1 MSKKNSNVLNLK
13 SLVLSNKKTSNFY
26 SIFKKNLKPLNKKK
40 SFVVGVS
47 GGPDSLSLSALM
59 KIFSLETKAKVFY
72 VLIDHGIRKNSS
84 KESIKVKKLLKKY
97 KISLVVL
104 KNHEKINRNIQGKA
118 REIRYKLLLNFSKKK
133 RAKYLLTAHHSDD
146 QIETFFIR
154 LSRGSGV
161 QGLSS
166 MKNITKLDKNITLV
180 RPLLEFRKK
189 DLIFLAK
196 KSFGKTFKDP
206 SNNDNKFLRTRIRLL
221 RTNLDK
227 TGIHHDQIIRS
238 IKNLAATNET
248 LSNYISTIVKNNI
261 STGKKEIKIN
271 FENISKETLEI
282 QLRILSDA
290 IKKFSKSY
298 YPPRSKK
305 IKNVINV
312 LNLNKQKKLTL
323 AGCLLQKSGKYL
335 SIKKE
340 P

>member
-13 SLVLSNKKTSNFY
+13 SLVLGNKKTSNLY

-40 SFVVGVS
+40 SFIVGVS

-59 KIFSLETKAKVFY
+59 KIFSIETKAKVFY
-72 VLIDHGIRKNSS
+72 VLIDHGIRKDSS
-84 KESIKVKKLLKKY
+84 KEAVKVKKLLKKH

-104 KNHEKINRNIQGKA
+104 KNEEKINKNIQAKA

-133 RAKYLLTAHHSDD
+133 RAKYILTAHHSDD

-166 MKNITKLDKNITLV
+166 MKTITKLDKNITLI
-180 RPLLEFRKK
+180 RPLLEFKKK
-189 DLIFLAK
+189 DLILLAK
-196 KSFGKTFKDP
+196 KSFGKIFKDP
-206 SNNDNKFLRTRIRLL
+206 SNYDSKYLRTRIRLL
-221 RTNLDK
+221 RENLDK

-238 IKNLAATNET
+238 IKNLASANET
-248 LSNYISTIVKNNI
+248 LNNYINKISKNNI
-261 STGKKEIKIN
+261 SIRKKEIKIN

-282 QLRILSDA
+282 QLRILSGA
-290 IKKFSKSY
+290 IKKFAKSY

-305 IKNVINV
+305 IKNVINI
-312 LNLNKQKKLTL
+312 LNLNNQKKLTL
-323 AGCLLQKSGKYL
+323 AGCLIQKSGKYL

-340 P
+340 A

>member
-1 MSKKNSNVLNLK
+1 
-13 SLVLSNKKTSNFY
+13 
-26 SIFKKNLKPLNKKK
+26 
-40 SFVVGVS
+40 
-47 GGPDSLSLSALM
+47 M

-84 KESIKVKKLLKKY
+84 KEAIKVKKLLKKY

-312 LNLNKQKKLTL
+312 LN
-323 AGCLLQKSGKYL
+323 
-335 SIKKE
+335 
-340 P
+340 